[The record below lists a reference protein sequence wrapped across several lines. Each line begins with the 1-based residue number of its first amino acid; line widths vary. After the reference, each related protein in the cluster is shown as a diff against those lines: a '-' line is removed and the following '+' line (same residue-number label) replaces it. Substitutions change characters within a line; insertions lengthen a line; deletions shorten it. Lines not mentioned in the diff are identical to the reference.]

1 MIQPIVEGHGEVNAV
16 PLLLRRL
23 RDEAG
28 AFDLQI
34 GTPIRRTRTQLVRE
48 ETLRQAVELA
58 RRQTNCSSILILL
71 DGDDDC
77 PRELAP
83 RLAAWAQAAAA
94 GIPSAVVVAHRE
106 YEAWFLA
113 AIESLRGQRGI
124 RVDASH
130 RDDPES
136 ARGAREALEDLMIA
150 GSSYHTTADQPAL
163 TAMFDM
169 ATAYRFS
176 RSFRRMVG
184 AFGTLARAQ
193 GIELTVWPP
202 AEWLRQSHGCA

>member
-1 MIQPIVEGHGEVNAV
+1 MIQPIVEGHGEVDAV
-16 PLLLRRL
+16 PVLLRRL

-28 AFDLQI
+28 VFDLQI
-34 GTPIRRTRTQLVRE
+34 GVPIRRTRAQLVRE

-58 RRQTNCSSILILL
+58 RRQPNGSSILILL

-83 RLAAWAQAAAA
+83 QIEEWARAAA
-94 GIPSAVVVAHRE
+94 GGFPSAVVMAHRE

-130 RDDPES
+130 PDDPES

-163 TAMFDM
+163 TAMFDLG
-169 ATAYRFS
+169 AAYRRS
-176 RSFRRMVG
+176 RSFRRMVS
-184 AFGTLARAQ
+184 AFGTLARVQ
-193 GIELTVWPP
+193 GIELAAWPP
-202 AEWLRQSHGCA
+202 AEWLVQQ